1 MFILIDNYDSFT
13 YNLYHYLGELG
24 AEIEV
29 YRNDQISVADVMAK
43 APQGIILSP
52 GPCDPDRA
60 GICLDLI
67 KAAAGKIPVLGVCLG
82 HQAIGQAF
90 GGKVVR
96 ANKPMHGKISHVN
109 HHNQSVFLDLPN
121 HFAATRYHSLVV
133 DRETLPPEL
142 EITAETDD
150 GTIMGLAHKTLLIAG
165 VQFHPESIA
174 SEHGHK
180 LLGNFLT
187 AAGLNKLN
195 TPASAKVLQ

>member
-29 YRNDQISVADVMAK
+29 YRNDQISVDEVMAK

-52 GPCDPDRA
+52 GPRDPDRA

-67 KAAAGKIPVLGVCLG
+67 KAASGKIPILGVCLG

-96 ANKPMHGKISHVN
+96 ADKPMHGKMSKVS
-109 HHNQSVFLDLPN
+109 HHNKSVFLDIPN
-121 HFAATRYHSLVV
+121 NFAATRYHSLVV
-133 DRETLPPEL
+133 ERESLPPEL
-142 EITAETDD
+142 EITAETAD
-150 GTIMGLAHKTLLIAG
+150 GTIMGLAHKTLPIAG

-187 AAGLNKLN
+187 SAGMNKLN
-195 TPASAKVLQ
+195 MPNAAKVLQ